1 MKHTHTVEYEVIGHY
16 SELPQTEQNLI
27 ARAYEA
33 AADAYAPYS
42 NFHVGA
48 SLLLEDGTVILGN
61 NQENIAFPSGLC
73 AERVALFYAGAN
85 HSGTAI
91 RTLVVVAKGTLVK
104 PDDCISPC
112 GSCRQVMAQSEF
124 RQKGPI
130 RLLLVAQT
138 GKTFIFT
145 KVSDLL
151 VFPFGM
157 DDN

>member
-1 MKHTHTVEYEVIGHY
+1 MKHTHTVEYEIISHY
-16 SELPQTEQNLI
+16 SELPQTEQDLI
-27 ARAYEA
+27 AKAYEA
-33 AADAYAPYS
+33 ADQAYAPYS

-48 SLLLEDGTVILGN
+48 SLLLEDGIIITGN

-85 HSGTAI
+85 YSGKEI

-124 RQKGPI
+124 RQDGPI
-130 RLLLVAQT
+130 RLILVAQT
-138 GKTFIFT
+138 GKTFLFT
-145 KVSDLL
+145 KISDLL